1 MTCGGAREARR
12 GGAARQPPPDS
23 VGGSWRCELTVR
35 VTDRPAARRPRR
47 RQTAGAATPG
57 PRRGGAGTCR
67 PETCNGA
74 GFCCY
79 PVPLGVEWFSHF
91 SELRGVDPGGFGDLR
106 ELLG

>member
-1 MTCGGAREARR
+1 MRADGPGH
-12 GGAARQPPPDS
+12 
-23 VGGSWRCELTVR
+23 
-35 VTDRPAARRPRR
+35 RPAARRPQR
-47 RQTAGAATPG
+47 RQPAGAATPG